1 MIKKN
6 DEKFIEKCNKIIE
19 YINKSNFN
27 FSSLEED
34 PRDLLKSLKS
44 EKNIIIDK
52 LENIFKKVFEKD
64 SNLKN
69 NL

>member
-19 YINKSNFN
+19 YINNTNFKFN
-27 FSSLEED
+27 SLEEN

-44 EKNIIIDK
+44 ETDITTKIY
-52 LENIFKKVFEKD
+52 
-64 SNLKN
+64 
-69 NL
+69 